1 MAFSIF
7 VINLEDRVDRWQDC
21 MAQTHKVD
29 FPLRRVDAVKP
40 QEVKSEIFTTPNIA
54 ACWES
59 HRKAMLQ
66 LLESRD
72 DFALILEDDF
82 FISNRTL
89 NFDVEEF
96 RNTGLD
102 FLQIGFLKT
111 TWREAIY
118 IVVENLHDRFVRLY
132 GRMELIFFRSPASRK
147 ILVRERVGL
156 GSNFVFAD
164 VRPGAHAYIINREGA
179 LYFTQLNKPIFLS
192 TDDLFMATAPM
203 RRIRM
208 ARLRKSVV
216 SQSGSASSI
225 RV

>member
-1 MAFSIF
+1 
-7 VINLEDRVDRWQDC
+7 
-21 MAQTHKVD
+21 MAQSHKVK
-29 FPLRRVDAVKP
+29 FPLKRVDAVKP
-40 QEVKSEIFTTPNIA
+40 HEVKSEIFTTPNIA

-59 HRKAMLQ
+59 HRKAMVQ
-66 LLESRD
+66 LIESGD

-82 FISNRTL
+82 SISNRTL
-89 NFDVEEF
+89 NFDLEEF
-96 RNTGLD
+96 RNAGLD
-102 FLQIGFLKT
+102 FLQLGFLKT
-111 TWREAIY
+111 TWRETIY
-118 IVVENLHDRFVRLY
+118 ITVENLFDRFVRLY
-132 GRMELIFFRSPASRK
+132 GRIESIFFRSPASRK
-147 ILVRERVGL
+147 LLVRERAGL
-156 GSNFVFAD
+156 SSNFVFAD

-192 TDDLFMATAPM
+192 TDDLYMATAPM